1 MANRKSGSKSDE
13 ITMEKV
19 RELFE
24 NMFKQQEVNI
34 LKILAANTQLFTG
47 QMKAMDNKIDDLKNS
62 LQFSQNETKNEIKIL
77 KEQHRSEINEL
88 KDKIREIE
96 DRSRRNNIRVEGLKE
111 SVNEDWLTTKDK
123 LHDMFKK
130 QLGIKEKITIERAH
144 RGGGQRQGGKPR
156 AIIAKI
162 LNFEDK
168 ELILT
173 NARKLKGTG
182 VFIHEDFSRETVV
195 IRQKLWE
202 EVKQLREKGKYAV
215 LKYDRIFTRD
225 FRK

>member
-24 NMFKQQEVNI
+24 KMFKQQEVNL

-47 QMKAMDNKIDDLKNS
+47 QIKAMDNKIDDLKNS

-77 KEQHRSEINEL
+77 KEQHRSEIDEL

-123 LHDMFKK
+123 LHDMF
-130 QLGIKEKITIERAH
+130 TTWN
-144 RGGGQRQGGKPR
+144 QRE
-156 AIIAKI
+156 
-162 LNFEDK
+162 NHD
-168 ELILT
+168 
-173 NARKLKGTG
+173 RK
-182 VFIHEDFSRETVV
+182 S
-195 IRQKLWE
+195 
-202 EVKQLREKGKYAV
+202 A
-215 LKYDRIFTRD
+215 
-225 FRK
+225 

>member
-1 MANRKSGSKSDE
+1 M
-13 ITMEKV
+13 
-19 RELFE
+19 
-24 NMFKQQEVNI
+24 
-34 LKILAANTQLFTG
+34 
-47 QMKAMDNKIDDLKNS
+47 
-62 LQFSQNETKNEIKIL
+62 
-77 KEQHRSEINEL
+77 
-88 KDKIREIE
+88 
-96 DRSRRNNIRVEGLKE
+96 
-111 SVNEDWLTTKDK
+111 
-123 LHDMFKK
+123 
-130 QLGIKEKITIERAH
+130 H

-215 LKYDRIFTRD
+215 LKYDKIFTRD